1 MGQFARATALLAL
14 VVVTGLLFAGTAGAT
29 GSHVSHVSTATDAC
43 STPSL
48 QDVADSDF
56 FWYWPCA
63 SFLHVETTPAGE
75 SLGYVRSTPYAID
88 CPHACTR
95 PFAAGTSVV
104 LTAYPSN
111 GAYFTDWSGA
121 CAGQGNPCT
130 VTVNGDTQ
138 VTANFGGVAI
148 PAAPANAPD
157 VTLSIFWG
165 FWSNLSDAAN
175 VVTNPGPHGCAFG
188 TCTYSFPKGT
198 TVTVGVGDA
207 NSCTLSF
214 HKNGTG
220 SFGTGTG
227 APLWQT
233 SYTFTLNSSTVIAP
247 FIAGS
252 GDPGTCP

>member
-1 MGQFARATALLAL
+1 MRHSLRAAALLAL
-14 VVVTGLLFAGTAGAT
+14 AAVLALLLVGGAAASQGRT
-29 GSHVSHVSTATDAC
+29 NHVSKATDAC
-43 STPSL
+43 ATPSL
-48 QDVADSDF
+48 EDVADSDF

-130 VTVNGDTQ
+130 VSVNGDTQ

-148 PAAPANAPD
+148 PATPANAPQ
-157 VTLSIFWG
+157 VTLTIFWG
-165 FWSNLSDAAN
+165 FWSNFADNADTS
-175 VVTNPGPHGCAFG
+175 VTGFTCFFG
-188 TCTYSFPKGT
+188 SSCSRTYPKGT
-198 TVTVGVGDA
+198 TLAMVLGD
-207 NSCTLSF
+207 NDSCDLAF
-214 HKNGTG
+214 HVNGSGT
-220 SFGTGTG
+220 FGTTRG
-227 APLWQT
+227 APTWVT
-233 SYTFTLNSSTVIAP
+233 DYTLTLNSSTVLEP
-247 FIAGS
+247 FKLGS

>member
-95 PFAAGTSVV
+95 PFAAGTTVV

-138 VTANFGGVAI
+138 VTANFGGRRVHTQELTGQGKRFAI
-148 PAAPANAPD
+148 
-157 VTLSIFWG
+157 
-165 FWSNLSDAAN
+165 
-175 VVTNPGPHGCAFG
+175 
-188 TCTYSFPKGT
+188 
-198 TVTVGVGDA
+198 GVGNFQHARRLMQFD
-207 NSCTLSF
+207 
-214 HKNGTG
+214 
-220 SFGTGTG
+220 FGGRRRIFVRCG
-227 APLWQT
+227 HLQHI
-233 SYTFTLNSSTVIAP
+233 SSRIGYA
-247 FIAGS
+247 
-252 GDPGTCP
+252 

>member
-29 GSHVSHVSTATDAC
+29 GSHTNHVSKVADAC
-43 STPSL
+43 ATPSL

-63 SFLHVETTPAGE
+63 SFLHVETNPAGA

-111 GAYFTDWSGA
+111 GASFTSWSGA

-138 VTANFGGVAI
+138 VTANFGGTVI
-148 PAAPANAPD
+148 PKVTHSPM
-157 VTLSIFWG
+157 VTLTIF
-165 FWSNLSDAAN
+165 
-175 VVTNPGPHGCAFG
+175 FG
-188 TCTYSFPKGT
+188 LVSSMLPVDT
-198 TVTVGVGDA
+198 
-207 NSCTLSF
+207 
-214 HKNGTG
+214 
-220 SFGTGTG
+220 
-227 APLWQT
+227 
-233 SYTFTLNSSTVIAP
+233 YTFTNPPGGAGGLCDASGGTCSYSYSPGTIVSVTVSDDDNDEDRFRVNGVFGFGTWDSGTSSTTYTFDINSSTVI
-247 FIAGS
+247 
-252 GDPGTCP
+252 